1 MYQKS
6 NKNDEFCNV
15 QTLRVVIKCIQNTMR
30 RVFIM
35 EKYVSPVIEILI
47 INDRGLLC
55 AVSGKTD
62 NDVEDDFVF

>member
-1 MYQKS
+1 
-6 NKNDEFCNV
+6 
-15 QTLRVVIKCIQNTMR
+15 
-30 RVFIM
+30 M

-55 AVSGKTD
+55 AVSSKTD

>member
-1 MYQKS
+1 
-6 NKNDEFCNV
+6 
-15 QTLRVVIKCIQNTMR
+15 MR

-47 INDRGLLC
+47 INDGGLLC
-55 AVSGKTD
+55 AISGKTD